1 MCNIRNIPEIVNVV
15 LLHPQVF
22 FLYVFVLFLF
32 GFFFF
37 GAHLTK

>member
-22 FLYVFVLFLF
+22 FFVCFCFVFVCFV
-32 GFFFF
+32 FF